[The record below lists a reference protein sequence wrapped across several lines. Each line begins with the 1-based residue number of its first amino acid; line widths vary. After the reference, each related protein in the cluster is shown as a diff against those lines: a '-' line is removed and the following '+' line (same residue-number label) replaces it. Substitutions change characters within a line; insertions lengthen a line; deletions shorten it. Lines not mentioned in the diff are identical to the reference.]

1 MRTILLA
8 GFAAA
13 GIQLLGMSNTHAAPA
28 NASVIGRTADFATAL
43 QDAAWYI
50 RRKCWRQ
57 PLTGA
62 SRCSS
67 WRVWRRS

>member
-13 GIQLLGMSNTHAAPA
+13 AILLLGISNTHAAPA
-28 NASVIGRTADFATAL
+28 NASVISSTAELATA
-43 QDAAWYI
+43 QHDAAWYI

-57 PLTGA
+57 PVTGA
-62 SRCSS
+62 PRCSS